1 MVRRIPVLA
10 VTLGA
15 CFLAGC
21 QAPLTL
27 EEAQRQCA
35 AKGGQLVIFYTQK
48 ITLSGVG
55 PVVQT
60 PGDCIMPEKF
70 GVPTP
75 KPAAPAGTPAPA
87 QPAAP
92 PG

>member
-1 MVRRIPVLA
+1 LA
-10 VTLGA
+10 VALGA
-15 CFLAGC
+15 CVLAGC

-35 AKGGQLVIFYTQK
+35 AKGGQLVIFYSQK

-70 GVPTP
+70 GAPPANPATP
-75 KPAAPAGTPAPA
+75 PPAPA

-92 PG
+92 AG